1 MIVLQNMGGIA
12 PVLTPATLP
21 DAMAQT
27 ASNLVLYKGGVC
39 PLKDTTT
46 VATPTKSGVKKT
58 IYRFGLDQPET
69 QYWFSW
75 TTDVRVVKGPIA
87 SDTTQRTYYTGDGVP
102 KKTDMTLA
110 LTGGTSYPMAAYNL
124 GVPAPTAAPT
134 LTQVPGTGPT
144 TQESRAYV
152 YTNVTAWGEESGP
165 SPAAI
170 GTADASHIVKLSN
183 FEAVPTGSYSIAKR
197 YIYRTVTS
205 SSGTNYYWV
214 GEITAAATE
223 FTDSTPATG
232 IGEVLMTLDWDTPPD
247 DLSGLIAL
255 PSGALCGYSP
265 SLKAVCF
272 SVPNFPYAW
281 PAKYRLTTDY
291 EIVAVAPAG
300 QGVVVLTTGYPYFI
314 NTGDPESASMIR
326 INEEAPC
333 VSARSV
339 VNVKGD
345 VIYASPNGL
354 VSIGQNGTTLLTEK
368 MFDRESWQAT
378 VNPTTMFAVKWDNKY
393 VAFMESGGFVLDI
406 NGNLTPHTITATAAY
421 VDPQTDNLYL
431 AIGADIKKWNS
442 GTPLTATWKSK
453 VYDLPVPTNFSCFQ
467 VKAVSYNNLTFK
479 MYVDGALAYS
489 VPVPSQTPMR
499 LPSGFLKR
507 QYEFEV
513 VGTDQWYV
521 CAIANSITELKG
533 V

>member
-87 SDTTQRTYYTGDGVP
+87 SDTTQRTYFTGDGAP

-124 GVPAPTAAPT
+124 GVPAPTAVPT

-170 GTADASHIVKLSN
+170 GTADASHVVKLSN
-183 FEAVPTGSYSIAKR
+183 FEAVPTGSYNIAKR

-214 GEITAAATE
+214 GEVEASATE
-223 FTDSTPATG
+223 FIDNTPVTG

-291 EIVAVAPAG
+291 EPVAVASMG
-300 QGVVVLTTGYPYFI
+300 QGVAVLTTGYPYFI

-326 INEEAPC
+326 IEEEAPC
-333 VSARSV
+333 VSSRSV
-339 VNVKGD
+339 VSVHGS
-345 VIYASPNGL
+345 VMYASPSGL
-354 VSIGQNGTTLLTEK
+354 VALSQQGADVVTKK
-368 MFDRESWQAT
+368 MFDREAWQAI
-378 VNPTTMFAVKWDNKY
+378 NPTSLFAVKWDNKY
-393 VAFMESGGFVLDI
+393 VAFGQSGGFVLDLD
-406 NGNLTPHTITATAAY
+406 GNFTTHSVTASAAY
-421 VDPQTDNLYL
+421 VEPTNDNLYL
-431 AIGADIKKWNS
+431 AIGTQIKKWNS
-442 GTPLTATWKSK
+442 GSALSAAWKSK
-453 VYDLPVPTNFSCFQ
+453 RFELPVPTNFSCFQ
-467 VKAVSYNNLTFK
+467 VKAVSYGDLTFN
-479 MYVDGALAYS
+479 MYVDGLLTYS
-489 VPVPSQTPMR
+489 VKVPSASPMR

-507 QYEFEV
+507 NYEFEV
-513 VGTDQWYV
+513 MGADQWYV

-533 V
+533 I